1 MDKHSGGIS
10 KGADASPQPKQTNM
24 GTILYH
30 RVLRNILRLYR
41 KRGPP
46 KCHNS
51 SGGGDSFMRLAVS
64 GCLGT
69 SWMLVIICDKNEKLI
84 NRVKHVDYSQKLNV
98 VFE

>member
-1 MDKHSGGIS
+1 
-10 KGADASPQPKQTNM
+10 
-24 GTILYH
+24 
-30 RVLRNILRLYR
+30 
-41 KRGPP
+41 
-46 KCHNS
+46 
-51 SGGGDSFMRLAVS
+51 MRLAVS

>member
-1 MDKHSGGIS
+1 
-10 KGADASPQPKQTNM
+10 M